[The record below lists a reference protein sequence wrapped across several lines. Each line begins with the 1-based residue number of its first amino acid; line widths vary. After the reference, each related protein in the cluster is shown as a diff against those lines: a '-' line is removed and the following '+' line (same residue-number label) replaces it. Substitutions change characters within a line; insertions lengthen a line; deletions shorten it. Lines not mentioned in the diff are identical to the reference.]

1 MAIVLDKKKGKIMN
15 NQLKRKWKTILLIE
29 SIVLIIISIG
39 FALYI
44 THIYEQYQ
52 YNWLDHMMQTA
63 KESISEDDWK
73 QIEQKLVQGFIQGEQ
88 KETAHILQ
96 NYGITAENMNENAPL
111 HLYIYQIW
119 AIEVALILCII
130 LGNIAI
136 YVHFQKR
143 QNKDLEQLDRYCK
156 EILKGNYTISL
167 QDENEGN
174 FSILKNDIYDMTVML
189 KQTNEFLKKKNQDTE
204 NLIADISH
212 QLKTPLTSLNMIH
225 DVLEMENLSEEK
237 RRELLQEMQKEL
249 DKIAWLV
256 KTLLQ
261 IAKLD
266 SRTIV
271 LQKQQENTG
280 EMLEELKKNFE
291 PLCMQYNSEISI
303 TIAQNQI
310 LCDRKWT
317 LEAISNIVK
326 NAIEHKSTKINIQAI
341 ENPFYTIITVQDNGE
356 GISKE
361 DMPHIFERF
370 YKAKNSKTNSL
381 GLGLAFAKSII
392 ENQEGRIEVKSSK
405 EGSIFFIKLPK

>member
-1 MAIVLDKKKGKIMN
+1 MN
-15 NQLKRKWKTILLIE
+15 NQLKRRWKMILLIE
-29 SIVLIIISIG
+29 SMVFIIISIA
-39 FALYI
+39 FAIYI

-52 YNWLDHMMQTA
+52 YNWINHMMQTA
-63 KESISEDDWK
+63 KEVIPEEKWK
-73 QIEQKLVQGFIQGEQ
+73 QIEEKLVQSFIKEGEQ
-88 KETAHILQ
+88 KQSLPILQ
-96 NYGITAENMNENAPL
+96 NYGITAENINENASL
-111 HLYIYQIW
+111 HTYIYQIW
-119 AIEVALILCII
+119 AIEVALILCFI
-130 LGNIAI
+130 LGNIGI

-143 QNKDLEQLDRYCK
+143 QNKDLEQLDKYCK

-189 KQTNEFLKKKNQDTE
+189 KQTNEFLKKKNEDTE

-225 DVLEMENLSEEK
+225 DVLEMQNISEEK

-249 DKIAWLV
+249 DKIAWLI

-271 LQKQQENTG
+271 LQKQQESTTQ
-280 EMLEELKKNFE
+280 MLEELQQNFA
-291 PLCMQYNSEISI
+291 PLCMQYHAEI
-303 TIAQNQI
+303 TITIEQKQI
-310 LCDRKWT
+310 VCDKKWT

-341 ENPFYTIITVQDNGE
+341 ENPFYTMITVQDNGE